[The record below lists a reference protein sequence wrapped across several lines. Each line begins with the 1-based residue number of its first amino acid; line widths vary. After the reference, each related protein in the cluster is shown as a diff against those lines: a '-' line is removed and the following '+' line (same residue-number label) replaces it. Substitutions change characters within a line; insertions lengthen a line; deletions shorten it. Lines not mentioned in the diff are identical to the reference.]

1 MFKFCKTQLWECSR
15 TLSDVAMGRKPA
27 ETVIRN
33 ARLVNVCTHEILDNI
48 DVAIS
53 CGRIALVG
61 DAAHCIGESTK
72 VIDAEGQLIAPGF
85 LDGHIHIESSMMTP
99 IEYAKAVIPHG
110 TVGIYYDPHEVCN
123 VLGLKGVDLM
133 AEEAEKTPLKAMLT
147 TPSCVPAVPGFE
159 DSGAEITAADIAS
172 EMKHD

>member
-33 ARLVNVCTHEILDNI
+33 ARLVNVCTHEILDNT

-61 DAAHCIGESTK
+61 DAAHCIGK
-72 VIDAEGQLIAPGF
+72 VQR
-85 LDGHIHIESSMMTP
+85 SSMPRVSLSPRVSLT
-99 IEYAKAVIPHG
+99 VISTLSLP
-110 TVGIYYDPHEVCN
+110 
-123 VLGLKGVDLM
+123 
-133 AEEAEKTPLKAMLT
+133 
-147 TPSCVPAVPGFE
+147 
-159 DSGAEITAADIAS
+159 
-172 EMKHD
+172 

>member
-53 CGRIALVG
+53 
-61 DAAHCIGESTK
+61 
-72 VIDAEGQLIAPGF
+72 
-85 LDGHIHIESSMMTP
+85 
-99 IEYAKAVIPHG
+99 
-110 TVGIYYDPHEVCN
+110 
-123 VLGLKGVDLM
+123 
-133 AEEAEKTPLKAMLT
+133 
-147 TPSCVPAVPGFE
+147 
-159 DSGAEITAADIAS
+159 
-172 EMKHD
+172 